1 MNSIE
6 SLNKLKQ
13 QKKVPLKTPKIF
25 LPPTKKA
32 INKAIKE
39 NFTKEDIENF
49 NDKDTRLK
57 RIKKDIVRV
66 KPRDPN
72 LISEYEAY
80 ERPSVALE
88 RPSVAST
95 VRSPADRTSVAT
107 VRTPRNQP
115 RISAAVAPEVI
126 PYTGFPSDPRFEN
139 WRFLG

>member
-80 ERPSVALE
+80 EALE

-95 VRSPADRTSVAT
+95 VKDRTSVAT

-139 WRFLG
+139 WRILK

>member
-80 ERPSVALE
+80 EALE

-95 VRSPADRTSVAT
+95 VRTPADRTSVAT

-115 RISAAVAPEVI
+115 RISAAVASEII
-126 PYTGFPSDPRFEN
+126 PYNAFPSDPRFEN
-139 WRFLG
+139 WRILK

>member
-80 ERPSVALE
+80 EALE

-95 VRSPADRTSVAT
+95 VRTSVAT

-115 RISAAVAPEVI
+115 RISAAVASEVI

-139 WRFLG
+139 WRILK